1 MKKFKDKYGI
11 IKDVSDHEYFTNS
24 IHVPVWY
31 NLSPF
36 DKIDIESQL
45 TGYSSAGCITYV
57 ELDTNV
63 IKNTVTSEEVSFVGF
78 GKFVSTEKSE
88 RVMRNPRTGEQVTV
102 PAKKS
107 VRFKPAKLFK
117 DFVNS

>member
-1 MKKFKDKYGI
+1 MNSKMFVKEVAKQTGFTQ
-11 IKDVSDHEYFTNS
+11 KDVQTVVDT
-24 IHVPVWY
+24 
-31 NLSPF
+31 
-36 DKIDIESQL
+36 
-45 TGYSSAGCITYV
+45 C
-57 ELDTNV
+57 LDV

-78 GKFVSTEKSE
+78 GKFISTEKAE

-117 DFVNS
+117 DSINS

>member
-1 MKKFKDKYGI
+1 MNSKMFVKEVARQTGFTQ
-11 IKDVSDHEYFTNS
+11 KDVQAVVDS
-24 IHVPVWY
+24 
-31 NLSPF
+31 
-36 DKIDIESQL
+36 
-45 TGYSSAGCITYV
+45 G
-57 ELDTNV
+57 LDV

>member
-1 MKKFKDKYGI
+1 MNSKMFVKEVARQTGFTQ
-11 IKDVSDHEYFTNS
+11 KDVQAVVD
-24 IHVPVWY
+24 
-31 NLSPF
+31 
-36 DKIDIESQL
+36 
-45 TGYSSAGCITYV
+45 AG
-57 ELDTNV
+57 LDV

-117 DFVNS
+117 DFVNF

>member
-1 MKKFKDKYGI
+1 MNSKMFVKEVARQTGFTQ
-11 IKDVSDHEYFTNS
+11 KDVQAVVD
-24 IHVPVWY
+24 
-31 NLSPF
+31 
-36 DKIDIESQL
+36 
-45 TGYSSAGCITYV
+45 AG
-57 ELDTNV
+57 LDV

>member
-1 MKKFKDKYGI
+1 MNSKMFVKEVAKQTGFTQ
-11 IKDVSDHEYFTNS
+11 KDVQAVVD
-24 IHVPVWY
+24 
-31 NLSPF
+31 
-36 DKIDIESQL
+36 
-45 TGYSSAGCITYV
+45 AG
-57 ELDTNV
+57 LDV

-88 RVMRNPRTGEQVTV
+88 RVMRNPRTGEQVKV